1 MVQPDV
7 VSRCAGCTPAA
18 RQPPAKVDAHGVS
31 QRGLALNVDP
41 DMTYGQGI
49 VARGLAD
56 KPALPLA
63 DLLDP
68 PPTMEQ
74 AQAAVIEA
82 FGAVCHDS
90 IQLV

>member
-1 MVQPDV
+1 
-7 VSRCAGCTPAA
+7 
-18 RQPPAKVDAHGVS
+18 
-31 QRGLALNVDP
+31 
-41 DMTYGQGI
+41 MTYGQGM
-49 VARGLAD
+49 VACGLAD
-56 KPALPLA
+56 KPAIALA